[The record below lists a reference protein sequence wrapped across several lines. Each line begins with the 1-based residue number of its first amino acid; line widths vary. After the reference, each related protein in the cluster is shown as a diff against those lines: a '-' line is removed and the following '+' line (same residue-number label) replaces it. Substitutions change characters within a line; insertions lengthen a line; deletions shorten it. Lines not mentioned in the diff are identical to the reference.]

1 MNNDNVNWDD
11 FSKMNEM
18 DQIKNEEAF
27 IHHAF
32 LNSYRLLIGN
42 VTYERFL
49 EEGETKGPL
58 TFMHDITMSDDPDPD
73 DVLNLIDYFA
83 NLDDFDKCIMLRDRF
98 IKKKKSK

>member
-1 MNNDNVNWDD
+1 MNNDNLNWDD

-73 DVLNLIDYFA
+73 DVLTLIDYFA